1 MIEEYEKWNT
11 NGIHRAP
18 QTLYV
23 DNERKISQV
32 SSVISYNVDNS
43 EMILGRALNI
53 RADEVMQAPK
63 NF

>member
-1 MIEEYEKWNT
+1 MKSETQTEFTEP
-11 NGIHRAP
+11 P